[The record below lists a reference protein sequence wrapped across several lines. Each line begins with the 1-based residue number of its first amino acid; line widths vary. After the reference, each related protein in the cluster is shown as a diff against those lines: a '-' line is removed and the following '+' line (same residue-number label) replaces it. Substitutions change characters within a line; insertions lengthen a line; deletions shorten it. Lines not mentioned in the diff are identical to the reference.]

1 MAAALSRAL
10 LQMEV
15 SLQDSRLWDDVLE
28 QTKVA
33 KEKGIDPLLW
43 ALQVSS
49 SLSSSG
55 LALPST
61 ELAHVLVSYICW
73 DNNVPILWKFLD
85 KALMM
90 KIVPPLLVLALLSQ
104 RFVLYHVLDSGFC

>member
-1 MAAALSRAL
+1 
-10 LQMEV
+10 MEF
-15 SLQDSRLWDDVLE
+15 SLQSSRLWEEVVE

-49 SLSSSG
+49 SLGTSG
-55 LALPST
+55 IALPST
-61 ELAHVLVSYICW
+61 ELAHVLVNYICW
-73 DNNVPILWKFLD
+73 DNNIPILWKFLD

-90 KIVPPLLVLALLSQ
+90 KIVAPLLVIALLSQ
-104 RFVLYHVLDSGFC
+104 RLFIFSFAFLGFPGF